1 MPRGTNPKSL
11 ANLQD
16 GSTRTP
22 EENRALQKK
31 AVEARKKNDQQRQTF
46 KQLLEIA
53 NAMKVEN
60 PKLRQTL
67 SKAGFSEADMT
78 DLAVAAMSLNKK
90 AAAGDLS
97 AIQIMLKTRGEWID
111 KSESTILAPTPLI
124 DLTNRPKNGQEENK

>member
-46 KQLLEIA
+46 KRLLEIA

-97 AIQIMLKTRGEWID
+97 AIQIMLNTRGEWID

-124 DLTNRPKNGQEENK
+124 DLTNRPKNGQEDKK

>member
-60 PKLRQTL
+60 PKVRQTL

-124 DLTNRPKNGQEENK
+124 DLTNRPKNGQEDKK

>member
-46 KQLLEIA
+46 KRLLEIA

-67 SKAGFSEADMT
+67 SKAGFTEADMT

-90 AAAGDLS
+90 AASGDLS

>member
-46 KQLLEIA
+46 KRLLEIA

>member
-46 KQLLEIA
+46 KRLLEIA
-53 NAMKVEN
+53 NANKVDS

-67 SKAGFSEADMT
+67 SKAGFTEADMT
-78 DLAVAAMSLNKK
+78 DLACAAMSLNKK

>member
-124 DLTNRPKNGQEENK
+124 DLTNRPKNGQEDKK

>member
-31 AVEARKKNDQQRQTF
+31 AVEARKKNEQQRQTF

>member
-60 PKLRQTL
+60 PKVRQTL

>member
-16 GSTRTP
+16 ASTRTP

-46 KQLLEIA
+46 KRLLEIA

-67 SKAGFSEADMT
+67 SKAGFTEADMT

-124 DLTNRPKNGQEENK
+124 DLTNRPKNGQEDKK

>member
-1 MPRGTNPKSL
+1 MPRGTYPKSL

-46 KQLLEIA
+46 KRLLEIA

-124 DLTNRPKNGQEENK
+124 DLTNRPKNGQEDKK

>member
-31 AVEARKKNDQQRQTF
+31 AVEARKKNEQQRQTF

-124 DLTNRPKNGQEENK
+124 DLTNRPKNGQEDKK

>member
-11 ANLQD
+11 ANQQD

-46 KQLLEIA
+46 KRLLEIA

-124 DLTNRPKNGQEENK
+124 DLTNRPKNGQEDKK

>member
-1 MPRGTNPKSL
+1 MPRGTNPNSL
-11 ANLQD
+11 ANLRD
-16 GSTRTP
+16 ASTRTP
-22 EENRALQKK
+22 EENAALARKGLATRLKK
-31 AVEARKKNDQQRQTF
+31 AEQRKTF

-67 SKAGFSEADMT
+67 SKAGFTEADMT

>member
-46 KQLLEIA
+46 KQLLELA

-67 SKAGFSEADMT
+67 SKDGFSEADMT

-97 AIQIMLKTRGEWID
+97 AIQIMLKTRGDWID

>member
-22 EENRALQKK
+22 EENRVLQKK

-46 KQLLEIA
+46 KRLLEIA

-124 DLTNRPKNGQEENK
+124 DLTNRPKNGQEDKK

>member
-46 KQLLEIA
+46 KRLLEIA

-124 DLTNRPKNGQEENK
+124 DLTNRPKNGQEDKK

>member
-1 MPRGTNPKSL
+1 MAVNPKSL
-11 ANLQD
+11 ANLRD
-16 GSTRTP
+16 ASTRTP
-22 EENRALQKK
+22 EENAALARKGQ
-31 AVEARKKNDQQRQTF
+31 ATRKKNIEQRKTF

-53 NAMKVEN
+53 NSMKVDS

-67 SKAGFSEADMT
+67 SKAGFTEAEMT

>member
-46 KQLLEIA
+46 KRLLEIA

-60 PKLRQTL
+60 PKVRQTL

-90 AAAGDLS
+90 AASGDLS

>member
-46 KQLLEIA
+46 KRLLEIA

-97 AIQIMLKTRGEWID
+97 AFQIMLKTRGEWID

>member
-90 AAAGDLS
+90 AASGDLS

>member
-60 PKLRQTL
+60 PKVRQTF

-124 DLTNRPKNGQEENK
+124 DLTNRPKNGQEDKK

>member
-60 PKLRQTL
+60 PKFRQTL

>member
-11 ANLQD
+11 ANLRD
-16 GSTRTP
+16 GSMRTP
-22 EENRALQKK
+22 EECRALQKK
-31 AVEARKKNDQQRQTF
+31 GVEVRLKKLEQKKTF
-46 KQLLEIA
+46 RQLLEIA
-53 NAMKVEN
+53 NSMKVEN

-67 SKAGFSEADMT
+67 SKAGFTEAEMT

>member
-31 AVEARKKNDQQRQTF
+31 AVEARKKNEQQRQTF

-60 PKLRQTL
+60 PKVRQTL

>member
-11 ANLQD
+11 ANLRD
-16 GSTRTP
+16 GSMRTP
-22 EENRALQKK
+22 EENAAL
-31 AVEARKKNDQQRQTF
+31 ARKGLAVRLKKLEQRKTF

-53 NAMKVEN
+53 NAMKVDN
-60 PKLRQTL
+60 PKIRQTL
-67 SKAGFSEADMT
+67 SKAGFTEADMT

-90 AAAGDLS
+90 AASGDLS

-124 DLTNRPKNGQEENK
+124 DLTNRPKNGQEEKK

>member
-46 KQLLEIA
+46 KRLLEIA
-53 NAMKVEN
+53 NAMKVDN

-124 DLTNRPKNGQEENK
+124 DLTNRPKNCQEENK